1 MKKSLVL
8 VVSIFMVLSLV
19 LSACVQKVE
28 EPTQAP
34 VVEEPVEEPVVE
46 EPVEEPI
53 EEPEVEEP
61 VEELGPVL
69 KIGQI
74 GQMSGLMALYGL
86 QQQRGFEMGLKY
98 MSEGKTDEQ
107 GRYIIANRPV
117 EVIVKDDEGNAEKA
131 VALALE
137 LIEKDGV

>member
-53 EEPEVEEP
+53 EEP
-61 VEELGPVL
+61 
-69 KIGQI
+69 
-74 GQMSGLMALYGL
+74 
-86 QQQRGFEMGLKY
+86 
-98 MSEGKTDEQ
+98 
-107 GRYIIANRPV
+107 GRRTCGRTWPSA
-117 EVIVKDDEGNAEKA
+117 
-131 VALALE
+131 
-137 LIEKDGV
+137 